1 MYRRNRFFALVLGL
15 VFLFGACGMRQEG
28 TEVPETTIAPT
39 EYPVATVAPTT
50 EPTMTVAPTDAPK
63 REELFD
69 ENPTGIPRVTPESM
83 VTIAPI
89 EPSPT
94 TEPVA
99 TPIPKL
105 EPVKVGMDGVLID
118 NELCRIQAVSL
129 EKGEYYYVL
138 HLSVENRTEKELKF
152 YAGDVYVNR
161 VECCDWDCEVPA
173 GETSE
178 EELTLY
184 RVEEYA
190 GVTELLDITELYL
203 PLEIYDEREAWLDIF
218 EVSWEGYW
226 PEPIFQQIIYYYP
239 QGEEQ
244 YVPFTYERQPDDIVV
259 VDNEELTLLIIG
271 DVYNEDGGYEIKLF
285 LENHTDKRVWYEI
298 EELAL
303 NGFLCQPFYEWECD
317 LYPGTGTYGTIEY
330 FDNWKDE
337 TEGDTITEISFSLLA
352 RSRDFEYGFHGD
364 YTVNLQGEE
373 PAQEYVYVP
382 GERDVVLYDGPEA
395 LLALTDIEIGQEGD
409 GVIGTAI
416 AYLENKTEQVLHIY
430 CKGAKPTES
439 RAGEYPSDTWIEYVD
454 GGKKRKAKVKLLSW
468 EADLDAEGQW
478 LVYFPVQMTISVEG
492 FTNKQEIV
500 LDETMTVRISEEE
513 VCIVSGEEEQ
523 ED

>member
-1 MYRRNRFFALVLGL
+1 MYRGKRFFALVLGL

-28 TEVPETTIAPT
+28 TGVPETTNVPT

-63 REELFD
+63 REEFFD
-69 ENPTGIPRVTPESM
+69 ENPTGIPRVTQEPM

-99 TPIPKL
+99 TPIPTGITKL

-184 RVEEYA
+184 GVEEYA

-226 PEPIFQQIIYYYP
+226 PEPIFQQTIYYYP
-239 QGEEQ
+239 QGEAQ
-244 YVPFTYERQPDDIVV
+244 YVSFTYERQPDDVVV

-271 DVYNEDGGYEIKLF
+271 DVYKEGGGYEIKLF

-303 NGFLCQPFYEWECD
+303 NGFLCQLFYEWECE

-330 FDNWKDE
+330 FDHRKDE

-364 YTVNLQGEE
+364 YMVNLQGEE

-382 GERDVVLYDGPEA
+382 GERDVVLYDGPEV
-395 LLALTDIEIGQEGD
+395 LLAMTDIELSEKNGKI
-409 GVIGTAI
+409 ICTAT
-416 AYLENKTEQVLHIY
+416 AYAENKTEETLY
-430 CKGAKPTES
+430 LRCENTEAAVV
-439 RAGEYPSDTWIEYVD
+439 REGEYYLPDEWNDYVNS
-454 GGKKRKAKVKLLSW
+454 GKKRKVQLMLYDCLESW
-468 EADLDAEGQW
+468 EEKGKWFVTLPLEMSLSADDS
-478 LVYFPVQMTISVEG
+478 YNNDTFY
-492 FTNKQEIV
+492 
-500 LDETMTVRISEEE
+500 DETITLLISEEE
-513 VCIVSGEEEQ
+513 IGIVS
-523 ED
+523 DD